1 MHCAILKSQKKERKH
16 TMKTNTVW
24 NFLVEITTE
33 VSDLEGEEF
42 FVQAHDIYEA
52 DKIVAYYLEGENY
65 CYGGRFTDEEAE
77 MMGLDTY

>member
-1 MHCAILKSQKKERKH
+1 
-16 TMKTNTVW
+16 MKTNTVW

-33 VSDLEGEEF
+33 GSDLEGEEF
-42 FVQAHDIYEA
+42 FVPAHDIYEA
-52 DKIVAYYLEGENY
+52 DKIVAYYFEGENY

>member
-52 DKIVAYYLEGENY
+52 DKIVAYYFEGENY

>member
-1 MHCAILKSQKKERKH
+1 
-16 TMKTNTVW
+16 MKTNTVW

-33 VSDLEGEEF
+33 GSDLEGEEF

-52 DKIVAYYLEGENY
+52 DEVVAQYFEGENY
-65 CYGGRFTDEEAE
+65 CYHGRFTDEEAE